1 MRPDNK
7 KIAAIAMLTAG
18 QATLSEVAR
27 LAGTSRQRVQHWAR
41 YGIEHKGP
49 PWPSGPTSRLDLDV
63 KAARDGLLARQWAA
77 ELEKL
82 EVEDREANT
91 EQEWQTLKAMAKAG
105 RETKVRPRRR

>member
-41 YGIEHKGP
+41 CGIEHKGP
-49 PWPSGPTSRLDLDV
+49 PWPSSPTSRLDLDV

-77 ELEKL
+77 ELRISQKR
-82 EVEDREANT
+82 DSGFAN
-91 EQEWQTLKAMAKAG
+91 
-105 RETKVRPRRR
+105 

>member
-63 KAARDGLLARQWAA
+63 KAARD
-77 ELEKL
+77 
-82 EVEDREANT
+82 REANT

-105 RETKVRPRRR
+105 RETKARPRRR

>member
-41 YGIEHKGP
+41 CGIEHKGP
-49 PWPSGPTSRLDLDV
+49 PWPSSPTSRLDLDV
-63 KAARDGLLARQWAA
+63 KAARGAA
-77 ELEKL
+77 MGG
-82 EVEDREANT
+82 RA
-91 EQEWQTLKAMAKAG
+91 AYFAKTG
-105 RETKVRPRRR
+105 QRFR